1 MSAVI
6 AAALVLGAVLV
17 WPSRGRVGVDGMGV
31 RSAAPRSPG
40 GRFRPGAQSTRPCEG
55 FRGRLGGRGG
65 GRRRTSAELEAV
77 LVILDS
83 LAPALRAGLDPAGA
97 LRCLDV
103 AAGPRMAVAMLR
115 APGAAPVLPGLSAV
129 DLVIDLLAAAGAG
142 ERLAPVW
149 GRAARVSGSPE
160 LVLISRAWALSEDLG
175 APLADS
181 VALAA
186 DLVRQRT
193 ARERRLA
200 VALAGPRASTTVLS
214 LLPALGPG
222 VALLL
227 GISPA
232 ELYGSAPAVS
242 SVAVGGLFLVV
253 GRWWCSRMVS
263 ALARPRP
270 AERGPG

>member
-1 MSAVI
+1 MNAAI

-31 RSAAPRSPG
+31 RSAVPRSTG
-40 GRFRPGAQSTRPCEG
+40 GPSRPGVQSTHPWEG
-55 FRGRLGGRGG
+55 FRGRLGGRG
-65 GRRRTSAELEAV
+65 RRTRSAELEAV

-83 LAPALRAGLDPAGA
+83 LAPALRAGLAPAGA

-103 AAGPRMAVAMLR
+103 ATGPPMAVAMLR
-115 APGAAPVLPGLSAV
+115 APGAAPVHPGLSAV
-129 DLVIDLLAAAGAG
+129 DLVVDLLAAAEAG

-160 LVLISRAWALSEDLG
+160 LALISRAWALSEDLG

-232 ELYGSAPAVS
+232 ELYGSASAVS
-242 SVAVGGLFLVV
+242 SVAVGGLFLMV
-253 GRWWCSRMVS
+253 GRWWCARMVGG
-263 ALARPRP
+263 LARPRP
-270 AERGPG
+270 AGRGSG

>member
-1 MSAVI
+1 MNAVI

-17 WPSRGRVGVDGMGV
+17 WPSRGRVGLGGIGV
-31 RSAAPRSPG
+31 GTTALGTRERPS
-40 GRFRPGAQSTRPCEG
+40 RPGAASTRLREG
-55 FRGRLGGRGG
+55 FRASFGGRG
-65 GRRRTSAELEAV
+65 RRRSVELETV

-83 LAPALRAGLDPAGA
+83 LAPALRAGLAPAAA

-103 AAGPRMAVAMLR
+103 AAGPPVAVAARR
-115 APGAAPVLPGLSAV
+115 ATGPAPAHPGFSAA
-129 DLVIDLLAAAGAG
+129 DLVVDLLAAAETG

-149 GRAARVSGSPE
+149 GRASRVSGSPE
-160 LVLISRAWALSEDLG
+160 LALISRAWALSEDLG

-200 VALAGPRASTTVLS
+200 IALAGPRATTTVLS
-214 LLPALGPG
+214 LLPVIGPG

-253 GRWWCSRMVS
+253 GRWWCARMVGG
-263 ALARPRP
+263 LARPRP
-270 AERGPG
+270 AGRGPG